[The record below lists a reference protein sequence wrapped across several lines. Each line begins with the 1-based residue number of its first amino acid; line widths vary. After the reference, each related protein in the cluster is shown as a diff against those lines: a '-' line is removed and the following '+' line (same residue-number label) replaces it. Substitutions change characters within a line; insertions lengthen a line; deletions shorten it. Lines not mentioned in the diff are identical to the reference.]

1 MATASYTFTGENS
14 FPAARTASNVRG
26 RDILSAPEF
35 AETITKK
42 ASFSVSIVNGHGEVF
57 LKKINGVWHEQ
68 VHSVD
73 RCFGNLKSR
82 WNPVRI

>member
-1 MATASYTFTGENS
+1 MSFTFTTDTT
-14 FPAARTASNVRG
+14 AYVVARTASNVRG
-26 RDILSAPEF
+26 RDILSSPEF
-35 AETITKK
+35 KIIVETRK
-42 ASFSVSIVNGHGEVF
+42 SFSVSIVDGHGEVC
-57 LKKINGVWHEQ
+57 LKKIDGVWHEQ